1 MMINRKMME
10 RETINFLEIL
20 FSLEE
25 IEKVALKEVNI
36 SSPKDAE
43 NIKSGLDECFHDC
56 LSDVDI
62 NIWIRLH
69 AKDFNDK
76 DQTPIYKAFFRRL
89 QIDEDIFG
97 IIFQERNRTENTEVL
112 RICLKTGFR
121 IDLICHLRC
130 DRDAPMLPEKDLWKG
145 SPRES
150 ESADAFWFKAVQAL
164 AKLLRGDYLIAD
176 HLAHMLLMEG
186 LVLQMEE
193 RDAVYGTNFHRY
205 GYGEE
210 LVYRKLD
217 ITDYRKYLGG
227 QDETCSH
234 IAANLIR
241 AVISYDLL
249 SARSD
254 GKYYKRKDQFFEIWD
269 SLISV

>member
-1 MMINRKMME
+1 MIINRKMME
-10 RETINFLEIL
+10 QETVNFLEKL
-20 FSLEE
+20 FSLNE
-25 IEKVALKEVNI
+25 IEKVALKEVDI
-36 SSPKDAE
+36 SFLGRTE
-43 NIKSGLDECFHDC
+43 NIKRGFDECFHDC

-62 NIWIRLH
+62 NIWVRLH

-76 DQTPIYKAFFRRL
+76 DKTPIYKTFFPRL
-89 QIDEDIFG
+89 QIDDAVFG
-97 IIFQERNRTENTEVL
+97 IIFQDRNRAENTEVL

-130 DRDAPMLPEKDLWKG
+130 DQDAPVLPEKDLWKG
-145 SPRES
+145 SPRGS
-150 ESADAFWFKAVQAL
+150 ESADAFWFKAVQDL
-164 AKLLRGDYLIAD
+164 VKLLRHDYLIAD
-176 HLAHMLLMEG
+176 HLTHMLLMEG

-193 RDAVYGTNFHRY
+193 RDAMYGTNFHRY

-210 LVYRKLD
+210 LVYRRLD
-217 ITDYRKYLGG
+217 ITDCRKYWGAE
-227 QDETCSH
+227 DETCSH

-254 GKYYKRKDQFFEIWD
+254 GKYYKRKDQFFAIWD